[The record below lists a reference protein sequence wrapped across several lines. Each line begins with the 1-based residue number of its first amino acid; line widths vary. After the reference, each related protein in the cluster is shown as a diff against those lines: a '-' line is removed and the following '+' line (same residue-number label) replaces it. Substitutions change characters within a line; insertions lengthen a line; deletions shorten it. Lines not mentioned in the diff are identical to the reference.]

1 MNTSKQ
7 KIERMKLKYP
17 NRIPVVVNKSKNSNA
32 PDIDKNKYLVPSD
45 LTLGQFIFVIR
56 KRINLNPE
64 QAIYIFCKDT
74 LPNTSMV
81 MSELY
86 NIYKNSNE
94 LLELTYNIE
103 NTFGSMPKI
112 LSFFNPILHP
122 SHNIY
127 NINKIFNK
135 YKNKS
140 SINLINDRNSI
151 NNNSIS
157 IDTNFY
163 DVLQYAPSP
172 VKNFT
177 NNTNKSSSYYP
188 YYSSD
193 DSDFV
198 DITSDI
204 SSDDDSDVSSLSETP
219 IQDMTTREQIH
230 HNEVHNFTTY
240 APFFRTSKSI

>member
-7 KIERMKLKYP
+7 KIDRIKLKYP
-17 NRIPVVVNKSKNSNA
+17 NRIPVIVNKSKNSNA

-45 LTLGQFIFVIR
+45 LTLGQFIYVIR
-56 KRINLNPE
+56 KRIKISPE
-64 QAIYIFCKDT
+64 QAIYVFCKDT

-103 NTFGSMPKI
+103 NTFGNMPKI

-122 SHNIY
+122 THNFY

-135 YKNKS
+135 YKRKNV
-140 SINLINDRNSI
+140 INLNKNNIIIDTTSLCNIDVI
-151 NNNSIS
+151 TLNNNPPI
-157 IDTNFY
+157 INR
-163 DVLQYAPSP
+163 
-172 VKNFT
+172 
-177 NNTNKSSSYYP
+177 SSLYYPP

-193 DSDFV
+193 DSDFI
-198 DITSDI
+198 DISSDI
-204 SSDDDSDVSSLSETP
+204 SSEDDSDLSSSSETP
-219 IQDMTTREQIH
+219 IQDTTTREQIH
-230 HNEVHNFTTY
+230 NNDISNFTTY